1 MKRLI
6 ACACVA
12 AAMAASAELKLG
24 TVSLETLIKNH
35 PNHESNRTLV
45 KSTADDYRSKM
56 ETRQEQAKALV
67 EEGKKIQSDWQ
78 NPMLS
83 ASAKADLQKKME
95 GVQRKLFA
103 AQQEM
108 RSEDQHYQEELADLQ
123 QRLFKIEK
131 KDVEAKIA
139 EFAKEAGY
147 DMIVDVAAC
156 GFAKPELDVTDAVIK
171 KMGVEKKVKQEGK

>member
-6 ACACVA
+6 ACACVMA
-12 AAMAASAELKLG
+12 AIAASADMKIG

-35 PNHESNRTLV
+35 PSHESNRTLV
-45 KSTADDYRSKM
+45 KSTADDYRKKM
-56 ETRQEQAKALV
+56 ESRQDDAKALM

-95 GVQRKLFA
+95 GLQRKLYA
-103 AQQEM
+103 AQLEM
-108 RSEDQHYQEELADLQ
+108 KSEDQHYQDELADLQ

-131 KDVEAKIA
+131 KDVEEKIA
-139 EFAKEAGY
+139 EFAKEQGY

-156 GFAKPELDVTDAVIK
+156 GFSKPELDVTDGVLKI
-171 KMGVEKKVKQEGK
+171 MGVDKPKKDK

>member
-1 MKRLI
+1 MKKAMI
-6 ACACVA
+6 AGLCMA
-12 AAMAASAELKLG
+12 AALVASAEMKVG
-24 TVSLETLIKNH
+24 TVNLETLIKNH

-45 KSTADDYRSKM
+45 KSTADDYRTKM
-56 ETRQEQAKALV
+56 ESRQEQAKALM

-83 ASAKADLQKKME
+83 ASAKADLQKRME
-95 GVQRKLFA
+95 GIQRKLYA

-108 RSEDQHYQEELADLQ
+108 RSEDQHCQEELSDLQ

-139 EFAKEAGY
+139 EFAKENGY
-147 DMIVDVAAC
+147 DMILDVAAC
-156 GFAKPELDVTDAVIK
+156 GFSKPELDVTDAVLK
-171 KMGVEKKVKQEGK
+171 KMGVEKAKAE